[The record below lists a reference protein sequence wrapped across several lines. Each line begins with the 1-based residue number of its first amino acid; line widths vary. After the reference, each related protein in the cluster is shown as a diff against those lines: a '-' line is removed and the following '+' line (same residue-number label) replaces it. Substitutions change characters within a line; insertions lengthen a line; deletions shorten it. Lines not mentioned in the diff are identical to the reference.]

1 MAMTT
6 VADDEGRVTVGI
18 DTHGEVNVAAVLDER
33 GRLLDTGS
41 FPTTSAGHRRL
52 ERWVLGF
59 GPIDAVGIEG
69 TGAWGAGV
77 ARHFGAGGYRVIEVD
92 RPDRKSR
99 RQRGKSDT
107 IDAEA
112 AARAVQAGTAT
123 GTPKTRTG
131 RIEAIRALRVARRSA
146 IKARSQ
152 AAHQIHCLVSTAPD
166 DLRDQL
172 RTLRLAELVDT
183 ATRFRAGD
191 PRDPAQATKTAL
203 RSIARRYQHL
213 TAEIA
218 DLDAILDPL
227 VAETAPNLVALNG
240 VGTDVA
246 GQLLVTAGDNPDRL
260 RNDAAFAHLCGAS
273 PIPAS
278 SGRTHRHRLN
288 RGGDR
293 AANSALYR
301 IVLYRLRW
309 DPRTRHYMQRRTKQG
324 LTKPEIIRCLKR
336 YIAREIHQE
345 LTRLPLDNP

>member
-1 MAMTT
+1 MALTT
-6 VADDEGRVTVGI
+6 IAEDACRVTVGI
-18 DTHGEVNVAAVLDER
+18 DTHGEIHVAVVLDER
-33 GRLLDTGS
+33 GRILGVES
-41 FPTTSAGHRRL
+41 FATTAKGHRRL
-52 ERWVLGF
+52 ERWALGF
-59 GPIDAVGIEG
+59 GMIDAVGIEG

-77 ARHFGAGGYRVIEVD
+77 ARHFGVGGYRVVEVD
-92 RPDRKSR
+92 RPDRKTR
-99 RQRGKSDT
+99 RRRGKSDT

-112 AARAVQAGTAT
+112 AARAVQAGTAA
-123 GTPKTRTG
+123 GTPKTRSG

-152 AAHQIHCLVSTAPD
+152 AAHQLHCLVSTAPD
-166 DLRDQL
+166 VLRDDLRV
-172 RTLRLAELVDT
+172 LRLDRLVET
-183 ATRFRAGD
+183 AARFRPAD
-191 PRDPAQATKTAL
+191 PTDPVQATKTAL

-213 TAEIA
+213 SAELD

-227 VAETAPNLVALNG
+227 VAQTAPNLVALNG

-260 RNDAAFAHLCGAS
+260 RSEAAFAHLCGAA

-278 SGRTHRHRLN
+278 SGRTDRHRLN

-293 AANSALYR
+293 AANAALYR
-301 IVLYRLRW
+301 IVLCRLRW
-309 DPRTRHYMQRRTKQG
+309 DPRTRHYVERRTKQG

-336 YIAREIHQE
+336 YIAREIYRE

>member
-1 MAMTT
+1 MAMSTIAEPTT
-6 VADDEGRVTVGI
+6 RVTVGI
-18 DTHGEVNVAAVLDER
+18 DTHGEVHVAAVLDER
-33 GRLLDTGS
+33 GRLLATES
-41 FPTTSAGHRRL
+41 FPTTARSHSWL
-52 ERWVLGF
+52 ERWALRF
-59 GPIDAVGIEG
+59 GMIDAIGIEG

-77 ARHFGAGGYRVIEVD
+77 SRHFTAGGYRVVEVD
-92 RPDRKSR
+92 RPDRKTR

-123 GTPKTRTG
+123 GVPKTRSG

-152 AAHQIHCLVSTAPD
+152 AAQQLHCLVSTAPD
-166 DLRDQL
+166 QLRDEL
-172 RTLRLAELVDT
+172 RRVRFAELIET
-183 ATRFRAGD
+183 ATRFRPGD
-191 PRDPAQATKTAL
+191 ATDPIQATKTAL
-203 RSIARRYQHL
+203 RSIARRYTQL
-213 TAEIA
+213 SAEIGE
-218 DLDAILDPL
+218 LDTILDPL

-246 GQLLVTAGDNPDRL
+246 GQLLVTAGDNPDRI
-260 RNDAAFAHLCGAS
+260 RSDAAFAHLCGVA

-293 AANSALYR
+293 AANAALYR
-301 IVLYRLRW
+301 IVLCRLRW
-309 DPRTRHYMQRRTKQG
+309 DPRTCAYVARRTKEG

-336 YIAREIHQE
+336 YIAREIYRE
-345 LTRLPLDNP
+345 LTQLTLDNP

>member
-6 VADDEGRVTVGI
+6 LADGQGRVTVGI
-18 DTHGEVNVAAVLDER
+18 DTHGDVHVAAVLDER
-33 GRLLDTGS
+33 GRLLGTES
-41 FPTTSAGHRRL
+41 FPTTSKGHRQL
-52 ERWVLGF
+52 ERWVSGF
-59 GPIDAVGIEG
+59 GVIEAVGIEG

-77 ARHFGAGGYRVIEVD
+77 ARHLTGRGYRVIEVD
-92 RPDRKSR
+92 RPDRSTR
-99 RQRGKSDT
+99 RRRGKSDT

-112 AARAVQAGTAT
+112 AARAVQAHTAT
-123 GTPKTRTG
+123 STPKTRTG

-152 AAHQIHCLVSTAPD
+152 AANQLHGLVSTAPD
-166 DLRDQL
+166 VLRDEL
-172 RTLRLAELVDT
+172 RRLRLAALVAT
-183 ATRFRAGD
+183 AARFRPGD
-191 PRDPAQATKTAL
+191 PGDPVQATKTAL

-218 DLDAILDPL
+218 DLDTTLDPL
-227 VAETAPNLVALNG
+227 VAETAPNLIALPG

-260 RNDAAFAHLCGAS
+260 HSEAAFAHLCGVA

-278 SGRTHRHRLN
+278 TGRTDRHRLH

-293 AANSALYR
+293 QANAALYR
-301 IVLYRLRW
+301 IILCRLRW
-309 DPRTRHYMQRRTKQG
+309 DPRTRHYLERRTKDG

-336 YIAREIHQE
+336 YIARQIYRE
-345 LTRLPLDNP
+345 LTHLPT

>member
-6 VADDEGRVTVGI
+6 IADEPRRVTVGI
-18 DTHGEVNVAAVLDER
+18 DTHGEVHVAAVLDER
-33 GRLLDTGS
+33 GRRVGTES
-41 FPTTSAGHRRL
+41 FPTTSSGHRRL
-52 ERWVLGF
+52 ERWVLRF
-59 GPIDAVGIEG
+59 GVVDAVGIEG

-77 ARHFGAGGYRVIEVD
+77 ARHFAAVGYRVVEVD
-92 RPDRKSR
+92 RPDRKLR

-123 GTPKTRTG
+123 GTPKTRSG

-152 AAHQIHCLVSTAPD
+152 AAHQLHCLVSTAPD
-166 DLRDQL
+166 ELRDQL
-172 RTLRLAELVDT
+172 RTRRLAELVET
-183 ATRFRAGD
+183 AARFRPGD
-191 PRDPAQATKTAL
+191 LRDPTQATKTAL
-203 RSIARRYQHL
+203 RSIARRYQQL
-213 TAEIA
+213 TAEID
-218 DLDAILDPL
+218 DLDHSLDSL

-260 RNDAAFAHLCGAS
+260 RSDAAFSHLCGSS

-278 SGRTHRHRLN
+278 SGRTNRHRLN

-293 AANSALYR
+293 QANAALYR
-301 IVLYRLRW
+301 IVLCRLRW
-309 DPRTRHYMQRRTKQG
+309 DLRTRHYAERRTKQG

-336 YIAREIHQE
+336 YIAREIYQQ
-345 LTRLPLDNP
+345 LTRPPLDTP